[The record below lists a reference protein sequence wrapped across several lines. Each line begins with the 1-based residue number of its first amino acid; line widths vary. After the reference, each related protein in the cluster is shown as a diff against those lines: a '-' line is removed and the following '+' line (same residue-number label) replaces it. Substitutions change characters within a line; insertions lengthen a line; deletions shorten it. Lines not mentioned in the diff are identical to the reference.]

1 MLAVIKQIILPEIN
15 ALTATDVIS
24 GLFSGHI
31 ALNEP
36 IIMPNEPGFANPQTA
51 NVAIAA
57 LRSFNIEIRY
67 CKCLTN

>member
-1 MLAVIKQIILPEIN
+1 MLAVIKQIMLPEMN

-36 IIMPNEPGFANPQTA
+36 IIMPNELGLANPQMA
-51 NVAIAA
+51 YVAMAE
-57 LRSFNIEIRY
+57 LRS
-67 CKCLTN
+67 